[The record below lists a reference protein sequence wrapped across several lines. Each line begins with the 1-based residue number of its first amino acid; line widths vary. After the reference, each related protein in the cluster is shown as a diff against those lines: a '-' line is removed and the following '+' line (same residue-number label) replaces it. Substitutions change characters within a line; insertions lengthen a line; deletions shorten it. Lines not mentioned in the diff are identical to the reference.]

1 MGASLVEVLGC
12 VLAEDGRGGA
22 AWAVALGGP
31 ETGAPPV
38 SGAGGA
44 VPSDPGVVPGCV
56 GG

>member
-31 ETGAPPV
+31 ETGGAP
-38 SGAGGA
+38 GAGGA